1 MRRPGRYEELLETA
15 LRLFREK
22 GYRATSMRDIADAMG
37 LRKASL
43 YHYVKSK
50 QDLLVPAYQY
60 TIANHARRLEHIAS
74 SAGSAREKLAKAI
87 ATHLQAIIDHADMFA
102 LYLREVESLPEH
114 LRQAVRAANR
124 AYRVRFEAIVR
135 QGVEAGEFKA
145 LDPAVAAL
153 LILGACNWLS
163 QWYTPSGRM
172 SPQEITE
179 LFLEVLLKGLLNEGG
194 RMDAYRSLHQADLG
208 PRDLAASVQDRPGAQ
223 GRGPGHGVPRDRPV

>member
-22 GYRATSMRDIADAMG
+22 GYRATSMQDIADEMG

-60 TIANHARRLEHIAS
+60 TIANHARRLEEIAS
-74 SAGSAREKLAKAI
+74 SPGSARERLARAI
-87 ATHLQAIIDHADMFA
+87 ATHLQSIIDHADMFA
-102 LYLREVESLPEH
+102 LYLREVESLPEY

-124 AYRVRFEAIVR
+124 AYRIRFEAIVR
-135 QGVEAGEFKA
+135 QGVESGEFKPV
-145 LDPAVAAL
+145 DPAVAAR

-163 QWYTPSGRM
+163 QWYSPGGRM
-172 SPQEITE
+172 TPQEINE

-194 RMDAYRSLHQADLG
+194 RKDAHRSLHQADLG
-208 PRDLAASVQDRPGAQ
+208 PRDLAAGVQDRPGAQ
-223 GRGPGHGVPRDRPV
+223 GRGSGNGVAGDRPV